1 MRYSWQL
8 PLFQDGV
15 DADAIF
21 DSADLDARSQRADSL
36 ERAWGRLCANY
47 QQSMDLEGVSDVVPQ
62 VTWPQVVLG
71 ALLILQ
77 SANTS

>member
-47 QQSMDLEGVSDVVPQ
+47 QQSMDLEGFLMLFPRS
-62 VTWPQVVLG
+62 LG
-71 ALLILQ
+71 PKLF
-77 SANTS
+77 